1 MVKTTDI
8 WLPENITFRQFNEM
22 LNNDAALAF
31 AFLNGLAWLK
41 RCESK
46 IFIRIK
52 EGDEIE
58 KMQ

>member
-41 RCESK
+41 RYK
-46 IFIRIK
+46 NMVFIKVI
-52 EGDEIE
+52 EGEDNAI
-58 KMQ
+58 M

>member
-8 WLPENITFRQFNEM
+8 ELPEKITFGQFNEM

-41 RCESK
+41 RHSDNK
-46 IFIRIK
+46 LFIRIV
-52 EGDEIE
+52 EGDNNAT
-58 KMQ
+58 M